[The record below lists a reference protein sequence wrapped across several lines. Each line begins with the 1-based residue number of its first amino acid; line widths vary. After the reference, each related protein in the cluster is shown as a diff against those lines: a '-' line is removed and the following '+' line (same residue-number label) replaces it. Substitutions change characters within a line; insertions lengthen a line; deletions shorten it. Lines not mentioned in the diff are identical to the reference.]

1 MNTHEFPT
9 APPEFL
15 SLVHGFLAGSG
26 HAPGAGS
33 PLGAVE
39 VTVGEATVW
48 LRPHP
53 ADAAALLLELEAC
66 GTSDLLESSPVWRL
80 LHDMNAAARFSSGWW
95 IVAEDESILL
105 VRSEPVS
112 STTPDRLGSLIL
124 EGLDRAEGLRAA
136 IEAASRLDGPPVDA
150 GEAVEPQML
159 VQHA

>member
-1 MNTHEFPT
+1 
-9 APPEFL
+9 
-15 SLVHGFLAGSG
+15 
-26 HAPGAGS
+26 
-33 PLGAVE
+33 
-39 VTVGEATVW
+39 
-48 LRPHP
+48 
-53 ADAAALLLELEAC
+53 
-66 GTSDLLESSPVWRL
+66 
-80 LHDMNAAARFSSGWW
+80 MNAAARFSSGWW